1 MQTSIARLRDLYEGH
16 AGRAHRFRY
25 GLLVFDISTVVFII
39 GTSFLPRT
47 RFLEG
52 LDVAIGLVVLA
63 DFSARLAISRTRLR
77 DLFRPSL
84 LADILAIAC
93 FLAPIL
99 GQCASFLLLLR
110 TVRPPRPF
118 PPHTR
123 LCARTPLFP
132 APV

>member
-63 DFSARLAISRTRLR
+63 AFSARLATSRTRLR
-77 DLFRPSL
+77 DLCRPST
-84 LADILAIAC
+84 LADIVAL
-93 FLAPIL
+93 
-99 GQCASFLLLLR
+99 ASFLSPLTGAGAPFLRIPR
-110 TVRPPRPF
+110 TVRLLRPYS
-118 PPHTR
+118 H
-123 LCARTPLFP
+123 
-132 APV
+132 

>member
-77 DLFRPSL
+77 DLCRPSTW
-84 LADILAIAC
+84 ADIVAIAS
-93 FLAPIL
+93 FLAPIIGEGAAFLRDRKGVVEGKSWSVRLDL
-99 GQCASFLLLLR
+99 GGRR
-110 TVRPPRPF
+110 TI
-118 PPHTR
+118 
-123 LCARTPLFP
+123 
-132 APV
+132 